1 MRASGLEAKL
11 PISVDQFKLLRL
23 FHMLVFENVT
33 LAITFGQQFDQQHTM
48 LKKLVER
55 SSDACFPLG
64 IAPQPVTYSEL
75 AALYDSMLASPVIQ

>member
-1 MRASGLEAKL
+1 
-11 PISVDQFKLLRL
+11 
-23 FHMLVFENVT
+23 
-33 LAITFGQQFDQQHTM
+33 M

-64 IAPQPVTYSEL
+64 IAPQPVNYSEL